1 MKNKIVKS
9 VVSIIRLKKKTQ
21 RAVLV
26 MKENTI
32 DVKDSKRM
40 YE

>member
-1 MKNKIVKS
+1 MKNKIVKP